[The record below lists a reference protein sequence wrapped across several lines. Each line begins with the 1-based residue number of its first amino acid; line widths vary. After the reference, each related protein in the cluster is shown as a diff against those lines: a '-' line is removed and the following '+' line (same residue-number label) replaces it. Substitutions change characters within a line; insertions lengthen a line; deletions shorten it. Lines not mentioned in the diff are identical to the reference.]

1 MESTDTMES
10 NNEESTITPKYPMI
24 SFEKQIFADLFEKDA
39 LLIMA
44 K

>member
-1 MESTDTMES
+1 MDTHNDEDQALDI
-10 NNEESTITPKYPMI
+10 NIETKYPLLP
-24 SFEKQIFADLFEKDA
+24 FEKQIFIDIQEKDA